1 MPTVA
6 NHSKQLPAS
15 PIRKLTPFADQ
26 AKAAGKHVY
35 HLNIGQPDI
44 PTPPSFFA
52 AIRDASLDVLAYSP
66 SAGTIELREKI
77 VDYYG
82 RFGAEISTDN
92 IVVTTG
98 ASEALLF
105 VFNAILDPG
114 DEVIVLEPFYANYFS
129 FCLQNL
135 GNVVPITTSIEDDF
149 ALPSVEA
156 FEAKITDRTRAIVI
170 CNPANPTGVTYDAA
184 TLEQLQSICKKHD
197 LYLVADEVYREF
209 IYGSSTPPS
218 ALTLEGMEENVIVID
233 SISKRFSACG
243 ARIGCLVTRNE
254 VVFDTVMKMAQ
265 ARLSPPTFG

>member
-82 RFGAEISTDN
+82 RFGAEIWSKSRLR
-92 IVVTTG
+92 IC
-98 ASEALLF
+98 LL
-105 VFNAILDPG
+105 
-114 DEVIVLEPFYANYFS
+114 Y
-129 FCLQNL
+129 
-135 GNVVPITTSIEDDF
+135 TS
-149 ALPSVEA
+149 PSPR
-156 FEAKITDRTRAIVI
+156 D
-170 CNPANPTGVTYDAA
+170 
-184 TLEQLQSICKKHD
+184 
-197 LYLVADEVYREF
+197 
-209 IYGSSTPPS
+209 
-218 ALTLEGMEENVIVID
+218 
-233 SISKRFSACG
+233 
-243 ARIGCLVTRNE
+243 
-254 VVFDTVMKMAQ
+254 
-265 ARLSPPTFG
+265 